1 MSQTEEKI
9 VKIVD
14 TTTHSR
20 GVSVRQVSSEGA
32 LVTTIAGMDSANL
45 PGIQVPASDSIVVE
59 YPSSTTELYTY
70 KTGGISGTTVA
81 TITVTYTTSAK
92 TILSSVEKV
101 IP

>member
-1 MSQTEEKI
+1 MSQTEEKL

-20 GVSVRQVSSEGA
+20 GASVRQVGSEGA
-32 LVTTIAGMDSANL
+32 LVTTVSGMDSANL
-45 PGIQVPASDSIVVE
+45 PGIQVPTSDSIVVT
-59 YPSSTTELYTY
+59 YPSATTELYTY
-70 KTGGISGTTVA
+70 KIGGTSGTTVA

-92 TILSSVEKV
+92 TILSSVEKA